1 VAHGLD
7 GSCPDQS
14 INKSTRC
21 IDILVPP
28 RSLIPNFAG
37 LYAHKFPGLSASCPK
52 IPTRRTV
59 SKKGGIAGRHDLG
72 SDEFEEWGKRE
83 AKRRKVSKKGGIADR
98 HDLGSD
104 QLRNERR
111 KTRAR
116 SDQALGGR
124 PAVGDGRGG
133 IVVKKARLASSPR
146 RLASYPNGDRKGAAI
161 KKDALLPDSAKPETH
176 DSLSNLG
183 HILL

>member
-72 SDEFEEWGKRE
+72 SDESGGRSARKEELQTYM
-83 AKRRKVSKKGGIADR
+83 I
-98 HDLGSD
+98 LD
-104 QLRNERR
+104 QMNLRNGEERQ
-111 KTRAR
+111 
-116 SDQALGGR
+116 SGGR
-124 PAVGDGRGG
+124 PELDPTRPWEV
-133 IVVKKARLASSPR
+133 ARQ
-146 RLASYPNGDRKGAAI
+146 
-161 KKDALLPDSAKPETH
+161 
-176 DSLSNLG
+176 
-183 HILL
+183 